1 MFQLYEPPVYLTPN
15 GAGQA
20 LEMDELQQDAAAAAR
35 VADEAAELRAAE
47 VDLGFHRSRFIS
59 WANHS
64 AARAVIIP
72 LRM

>member
-1 MFQLYEPPVYLTPN
+1 MFQLCSALVYLTPD

-47 VDLGFHRSRFIS
+47 VDLRFI
-59 WANHS
+59 
-64 AARAVIIP
+64 AA
-72 LRM
+72 